1 MTWVAEKVW
10 FCFLK
15 VVVGGDGVVSLASS
29 LKSRLFFEDAGKTM
43 GKAAGSLSFAE
54 VVRVVAPVSVKGAWK
69 QCGAA
74 YVVSELVEAQQAM
87 A

>member
-54 VVRVVAPVSVKGAWK
+54 VVRVVAPVSVK
-69 QCGAA
+69 CGAA